1 MERGTNTM
9 RIAAII
15 TGATVGTAAM
25 LWAASP
31 PASADGGR
39 HDDGPGSAPQVQVL
53 NADALGGLGSGSAPG
68 PDGALYVTNGKQG
81 TLVRIDPD
89 SGEATV
95 VGSGL
100 PPAVVEIGGA
110 MDVAFLHQRA
120 YVLVSLAGADLGVAD
135 APMGLYALGDD
146 GHFTLFADIGAFAA
160 ANPPADPDVFLAEG
174 VQYAVDVWRDG
185 FLVTDGHHGRV
196 YRISRSG
203 DVTAFLA
210 FPTTDTVLTGIETSK
225 GDVLLASP
233 GPIPHDPADSVVF
246 DVRRGRTEVIAGWAD
261 DYRGDAGLL
270 VDVEY
275 GRRGELYG
283 LLQGHWD
290 LDPTPEN
297 EGFPAAPRTGELVR
311 VRGNGTF
318 ETVLAELDQPTS
330 LDFIGKSAFIVTLN
344 GGILRVD
351 GL

>member
-1 MERGTNTM
+1 MKF
-9 RIAAII
+9 AAII
-15 TGATVGTAAM
+15 TGATVGAASM

-31 PASADGGR
+31 PASADSGR
-39 HDDGPGSAPQVQVL
+39 HDDGPGSAPRVHVL
-53 NADALGGLGSGSAPG
+53 NDDALDGLGSGSTVG

-81 TLVRIDPD
+81 TLLRIHP
-89 SGEATV
+89 STGVATV
-95 VGSGL
+95 VGTGL

-110 MDVAFLHQRA
+110 MDVAFLHGRA
-120 YVLVSLAGADLGVAD
+120 YVLVSLAGADLGVTGT
-135 APMGLYALGDD
+135 PMGLYVLVDD
-146 GHFTLFADIGAFAA
+146 GRFSPFADIGAFAA
-160 ANPPADPDVFLAEG
+160 ANPPADPDVFLTEG

-203 DVTAFLA
+203 DVSEFLT
-210 FPTTDTVLTGIETSK
+210 FPSTDTVLTGIETSK
-225 GDVLLASP
+225 GDVLLATP
-233 GPIPHDPADSVVF
+233 GPIPHDPAASSVLE
-246 DVRRGRTEVIAGWAD
+246 VRRGRTEVIAGWAD
-261 DYRGDAGLL
+261 DYQGDAGLL

-290 LDPTPEN
+290 LDPVPDN
-297 EGFPAAPRTGELVR
+297 EGFPAAHDTGELVR
-311 VRGNGTF
+311 VRRDGTF
-318 ETVLAELDQPTS
+318 ETVLAGLDQPTS
-330 LDFIGKSAFIVTLN
+330 LDFIGKSAYVVTLN